1 MDNKVILFVEDN
13 PRDEALT
20 LRALKRSNIV
30 NGVIRPGSFSLWEA
44 FRVRR
49 SWRIEIRAVIAESL
63 RRYARPFS
71 RRQILIFLTASLSG
85 MEQRNV

>member
-1 MDNKVILFVEDN
+1 MDNKVILLVEDN

-20 LRALKRSNIV
+20 QRALKKSNIV
-30 NGVIRPGSFSLWEA
+30 NGVICPGSLNLWEV

-49 SWRIEIRAVIAESL
+49 SWQIKIRAVESL
-63 RRYARPFS
+63 WRYARPFFP
-71 RRQILIFLTASLSG
+71 RQILTFLIASLSG

>member
-20 LRALKRSNIV
+20 LRALKKSNIV
-30 NGVIRPGSFSLWEA
+30 NGVICPGSLNLWEV

-49 SWRIEIRAVIAESL
+49 SWRIEIRAVESL
-63 RRYARPFS
+63 WRYARPFS
-71 RRQILIFLTASLSG
+71 PRQILIFLTASLSG